1 MGARGKRNQI
11 IYRDTQIISNTAG
24 MKELTQLTYYEAWL
38 VVDIDRILLPDQY
51 PNRSLDIIRTKYFTN
66 LAQLIIQVDAITN
79 LIKEQI

>member
-1 MGARGKRNQI
+1 
-11 IYRDTQIISNTAG
+11 